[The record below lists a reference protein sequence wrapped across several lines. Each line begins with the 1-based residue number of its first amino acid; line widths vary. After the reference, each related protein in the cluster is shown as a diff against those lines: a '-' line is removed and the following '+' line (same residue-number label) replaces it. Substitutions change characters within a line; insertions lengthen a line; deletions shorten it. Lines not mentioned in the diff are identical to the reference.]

1 MNTDFIRV
9 DSLLPEP
16 VTVKGGMFMRVLDSI
31 PYPFVNQCIE
41 TAPVHRFNFG
51 IVVCRHSQYTDIVE
65 KRFIDCVGDPTRSE
79 GIDFNMNP
87 GHWIDVMS
95 KTKNGDQSEQPGLK
109 LPPLSVM

>member
-9 DSLLPEP
+9 DSILPEP

-79 GIDFNMNP
+79 GVDFHMNP
-87 GHWIDVMS
+87 GHWM
-95 KTKNGDQSEQPGLK
+95 T
-109 LPPLSVM
+109 